1 MNGRGIPAGRNA
13 VIPTVTPEDA
23 RYPDMIRGHGNNRHV
38 ASPEAIRIP
47 STTEQVVEI
56 VKEAVRDGKRIALR
70 SGGHCFANLV
80 FNDESE
86 IIVDLR
92 LMDHVGF
99 DDEREAFVVEPGAT
113 LLQIYELLHIG
124 WGVTLPGGCY
134 ATGAGG
140 HFSGAGTASSPA
152 RTASSAITSTP
163 SRSSPWT
170 SGVRCGRSS
179 PPATRTT
186 PTTTWPG
193 PWREAAGAAS
203 VVVTRFWMRS
213 RGAEGGPGDLLP
225 KAPSTVL
232 CTFAAWSWGD
242 ITREGFA
249 SFMSAYADWSKEHGS
264 LDSPYLSLG
273 HWLFLQHAET
283 GMFGM

>member
-1 MNGRGIPAGRNA
+1 
-13 VIPTVTPEDA
+13 
-23 RYPDMIRGHGNNRHV
+23 MIRGHGNNRHV

-124 WGVTLPGGCY
+124 WGVTLPGGGCY

-140 HFSGAGTASSPA
+140 HFSGG
-152 RTASSAITSTP
+152 
-163 SRSSPWT
+163 
-170 SGVRCGRSS
+170 
-179 PPATRTT
+179 
-186 PTTTWPG
+186 
-193 PWREAAGAAS
+193 
-203 VVVTRFWMRS
+203 
-213 RGAEGGPGDLLP
+213 
-225 KAPSTVL
+225 
-232 CTFAAWSWGD
+232 
-242 ITREGFA
+242 
-249 SFMSAYADWSKEHGS
+249 
-264 LDSPYLSLG
+264 
-273 HWLFLQHAET
+273 
-283 GMFGM
+283 

>member
-1 MNGRGIPAGRNA
+1 MVQQTERARKRARLTISGSVEHVNGRGIPAGRSA

-56 VKEAVRDGKRIALR
+56 VEEAVRDGKRIALR
-70 SGGHCFANLV
+70 SGGYCFANLV

-124 WGVTLPGGCY
+124 WGV
-134 ATGAGG
+134 
-140 HFSGAGTASSPA
+140 PA
-152 RTASSAITSTP
+152 RRRLLRHGGRGALL
-163 SRSSPWT
+163 R
-170 SGVRCGRSS
+170 GRSRHPL
-179 PPATRTT
+179 PPARRRQRSH
-186 PTTTWPG
+186 PRRRG
-193 PWREAAGAAS
+193 RHRGRAG
-203 VVVTRFWMRS
+203 
-213 RGAEGGPGDLLP
+213 
-225 KAPSTVL
+225 
-232 CTFAAWSWGD
+232 
-242 ITREGFA
+242 
-249 SFMSAYADWSKEHGS
+249 
-264 LDSPYLSLG
+264 
-273 HWLFLQHAET
+273 
-283 GMFGM
+283 